1 LIKNIIDFE
10 SAHFILPEINLWELI
25 MKRFVILFVI
35 LSLFILSCNKKETLS
50 DDVTEVIFWQA
61 MGGPLGD
68 ALEILITEFNEIHPN
83 IHITSINMGN
93 YTALSQKL
101 MASIQT
107 GNQPHVAQAY
117 EAWIANMMEG
127 DVLVPMQEF
136 IDEDPEFG
144 EDEFDDIYPV
154 FIKSNTIDGK
164 LVSFPFNKSVR
175 VQYYNKDILF
185 QNDYDP
191 NKPPKTWDNFRE
203 YCINLTK
210 DLDGDGRIDQYGTTM
225 KISAWQFENLL
236 LQAGGEIMNAD
247 NTKPMFNS
255 KAGVEALEFLS
266 NILNVDKTGYLSPG
280 YEGQKDFTARKCAFY
295 EDSSVSLAYML
306 QTGIDFNLGVS
317 AIPIKETK
325 RNIISGTNVVIFKNE
340 DKKKE
345 QAAWEFV
352 KWFTDTAQT
361 ARWSELTYYMP
372 VRKSAFQ
379 EDVLKE
385 RLKSNPEIASV
396 YDQLNYATF
405 EPQISEWFE
414 TRKYIEEHVI
424 EKVIRGIL
432 TPKEALDNAAEMISK
447 KIAEREN

>member
-1 LIKNIIDFE
+1 MRKVLTIFFIASLII
-10 SAHFILPEINLWELI
+10 SGCA
-25 MKRFVILFVI
+25 
-35 LSLFILSCNKKETLS
+35 KKGTTKEG
-50 DDVTEVIFWQA
+50 VTEVIFWQA

-68 ALEILITEFNEIHPN
+68 ALELLVNEFNETHPD

-107 GNQPHVAQAY
+107 GNQPNVAQAY

-127 DVLVPMQEF
+127 DVIVPIQDF
-136 IDEDPEFG
+136 IDADPGFG
-144 EDEFDDIYPV
+144 EEEFDDIYPV

-185 QNDYDP
+185 QNNYDR
-191 NKPPKTWDNFRE
+191 NKPPKTWNDFRE
-203 YCINLTK
+203 YCKNLTK
-210 DLDGDGRIDQYGTTM
+210 DLDGDGKIDQYGTTM

-236 LQAGGEIMNAD
+236 LQAGGEIMNED
-247 NTKPMFNS
+247 NTEPLFNS
-255 KAGVEALEFLS
+255 KAGVQALEYLV
-266 NILNVDKTGYLSPG
+266 NILSVDKTGYLSPG
-280 YEGQKDFTARKCAFY
+280 FEGQRDFTAGKCAFY
-295 EDSSVSLAYML
+295 EDSSVSMAYML
-306 QTGIDFNLGVS
+306 RTGIDFNFGIS
-317 AIPIKETK
+317 AIPIKETR
-325 RNIISGTNVVIFKNE
+325 RNIISGTNVVIFKSK

-345 QAAWEFV
+345 KAAWEFV
-352 KWFTDTAQT
+352 KWFTDTKQT
-361 ARWSELTYYMP
+361 AKWSELTYYMP

-379 EDVLKE
+379 EDVLKK
-385 RLKSNPEIASV
+385 RLESNPEIASV

-414 TRKYIEEHVI
+414 TRKYMEEHVI

-432 TPKEALDNAAEMISK
+432 TPEEALNNAAEMIKK
-447 KIAEREN
+447 KISKRDK

>member
-1 LIKNIIDFE
+1 MKKI
-10 SAHFILPEINLWELI
+10 FILFFII
-25 MKRFVILFVI
+25 CMILG
-35 LSLFILSCNKKETLS
+35 CGKKEAVNS
-50 DDVTEVIFWQA
+50 DVTEVIFWQA

-68 ALEILITEFNEIHPN
+68 ALETLVTEFNKTHPN
-83 IHITSINMGN
+83 IHVTSINMGN
-93 YTALSQKL
+93 YAALSQKL

-107 GNQPHVAQAY
+107 GNQPDITQAY
-117 EAWIANMMEG
+117 EAWIANLMEG
-127 DVLVPMQEF
+127 DVLVPMQDF
-136 IDEDPEFG
+136 IDADPDFG
-144 EDEFDDIYPV
+144 EEDLNDIYPV
-154 FIKSNTIDGK
+154 FINSNTMNGK
-164 LVSFPFNKSVR
+164 LISFPFNKSVR

-185 QNDYDP
+185 QNDYDQ
-191 NKPPKTWDNFRE
+191 NKPPVTWDEFRK
-203 YCINLTK
+203 YCKDLTK
-210 DLDGDGRIDQYGTTM
+210 DLDGDGKIDQYGTTV

-236 LQAGGEIMNAD
+236 LQAGGEIMNED

-255 KAGVEALEFLS
+255 KAGVQALEYLF
-266 NILNVDKTGYLSPG
+266 NILKVDKTGYLSPG

-295 EDSSVSLAYML
+295 EDSSVSLAFML
-306 QTGIDFNLGVS
+306 QTGIDFKLGVS

-325 RNIISGTNVVIFKNE
+325 RNIISGTNVVIFKSE

-379 EDVLKE
+379 EDVLKK
-385 RLKSNPEIASV
+385 RLESNPEIASV

-414 TRKYIEEHVI
+414 TRKYIEDQVI
-424 EKVIRGIL
+424 EKVIRGKL
-432 TPKEALDNAAEMISK
+432 SPKEALDNAAEMISK
-447 KIAEREN
+447 KIAEREK